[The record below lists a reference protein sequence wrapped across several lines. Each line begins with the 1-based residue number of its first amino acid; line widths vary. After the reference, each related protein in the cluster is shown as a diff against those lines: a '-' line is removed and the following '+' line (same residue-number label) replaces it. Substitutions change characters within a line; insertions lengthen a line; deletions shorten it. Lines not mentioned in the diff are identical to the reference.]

1 LSATVTQLQK
11 KGGKAVILQLKQKN
25 KKTIETLGKENKGL
39 KESMEG
45 DEASYKEEKDAL
57 KIKLKKKQAEEE
69 EEEEADK
76 IKEKI
81 TKLEE
86 EYEAEYEKKKG
97 KIDANDE
104 LILECHME
112 IDGSD

>member
-69 EEEEADK
+69 EEEADK
-76 IKEKI
+76 IKENI

>member
-1 LSATVTQLQK
+1 M
-11 KGGKAVILQLKQKN
+11 ILQLKQKN

-39 KESMEG
+39 RESMEG

-57 KIKLKKKQAEEE
+57 KIKLKKKQAEE

>member
-1 LSATVTQLQK
+1 
-11 KGGKAVILQLKQKN
+11 
-25 KKTIETLGKENKGL
+25 
-39 KESMEG
+39 MEG
-45 DEASYKEEKDAL
+45 DEASYKDDKDAL
-57 KIKLKKKQAEEE
+57 KQKLKKKLAEEE
-69 EEEEADK
+69 EDEADI
-76 IKEKI
+76 IKGKI

-112 IDGSD
+112 IDGSDQPEKVLARAQAKVVKVENKVKELEQE

>member
-1 LSATVTQLQK
+1 
-11 KGGKAVILQLKQKN
+11 
-25 KKTIETLGKENKGL
+25 
-39 KESMEG
+39 MEG

-57 KIKLKKKQAEEE
+57 KIKLKKKQAEE

-112 IDGSD
+112 IDGSDQPEKVLARAQAKVVKVENKVKEIEQE

>member
-1 LSATVTQLQK
+1 M
-11 KGGKAVILQLKQKN
+11 ILQLKQKN

-45 DEASYKEEKDAL
+45 DEASYKDDKDSL
-57 KIKLKKKQAEEE
+57 KQKLKKKQDEEE
-69 EEEEADK
+69 EDEADI
-76 IKEKI
+76 IKGKI

>member
-1 LSATVTQLQK
+1 MSATVTQLSK

-39 KESMEG
+39 RESMEG
-45 DEASYKEEKDAL
+45 DEASYKDDKDAL
-57 KIKLKKKQAEEE
+57 KQKLKKKLAEEE
-69 EEEEADK
+69 EDEADI
-76 IKEKI
+76 IKGKI

>member
-1 LSATVTQLQK
+1 
-11 KGGKAVILQLKQKN
+11 VILQLKQKN

-39 KESMEG
+39 RESMEG
-45 DEASYKEEKDAL
+45 DEASYKDDKDAL
-57 KIKLKKKQAEEE
+57 KQKLKKKLAEEE
-69 EEEEADK
+69 EEDEADI
-76 IKEKI
+76 IKGKI

>member
-1 LSATVTQLQK
+1 M
-11 KGGKAVILQLKQKN
+11 ILQLKQKN

-39 KESMEG
+39 RESMEG
-45 DEASYKEEKDAL
+45 DEASYKDDKDSL
-57 KIKLKKKQAEEE
+57 KQKLKKKQAEE